1 MASIFI
7 SHSKRDAETVAAFC
21 NIFART
27 QLRAVLLEFEN
38 YLIPPWTQIKNE
50 VQQASAVFLLLSP
63 GLNSS
68 HFTQN
73 WVSYEVGLAC
83 MSNKPVWVYEQWQNP
98 VHFPVPYLTD
108 YIVFDRNNRAH
119 MDAIKQHVEK
129 YDPNPLLAGLAL
141 GALAGAPFG
150 GVGASIGAILGL
162 VVAQPKTP
170 PGVPTVCPYSNCGI
184 PFRIHSHVP
193 QLLCPA
199 CRQVFDL
206 NWPVQADATAANA
219 SPGSS
224 QHTFDPFKFARTG
237 TF

>member
-7 SHSKRDAETVAAFC
+7 SHSRRDAETVAAFC

-27 QLRAVLLEFEN
+27 QLRAVFLEFEN

-63 GLNSS
+63 ELNSS
-68 HFTQN
+68 NFTQN

-98 VHFPVPYLTD
+98 VKFPVPYLTD

-119 MDAIKQHVEK
+119 REAIKQHVEK
-129 YDPNPLLAGLAL
+129 YDPNPVLAGLAL
-141 GALAGAPFG
+141 GGLVGAAFG
-150 GVGASIGAILGL
+150 GVGAGIGALLGAA
-162 VVAQPKTP
+162 VAQPKTL
-170 PGVPTVCPYSNCGI
+170 GVPTACPYPNCGI
-184 PFRIHSHVP
+184 HFRVHSNVP

-199 CRQVFDL
+199 CRQGFHL
-206 NWPVQADATAANA
+206 NWPVQADAVAAYAHPA
-219 SPGSS
+219 SPPRLFVPYKFPKTG
-224 QHTFDPFKFARTG
+224 PF
-237 TF
+237 

>member
-63 GLNSS
+63 ELNSS

-83 MSNKPVWVYEQWQNP
+83 MSNKAVWVYEQWQNP
-98 VHFPVPYLTD
+98 VQFPVPYLTD

-119 MDAIKQHVEK
+119 MEAIKEHVEK
-129 YDPNPLLAGLAL
+129 YDPNPVLAGLVL
-141 GALAGAPFG
+141 GGLAGAAFG
-150 GVGASIGAILGL
+150 GVGAGIGAILGAA
-162 VVAQPKTP
+162 VAQPKTP
-170 PGVPTVCPYSNCGI
+170 GVPTACPYPNCGI
-184 PFRIHSHVP
+184 HFRIHSNVP

-199 CRQVFDL
+199 CRQAFSL
-206 NWPVQADATAANA
+206 NWPVQADAVAANSHPA
-219 SPGSS
+219 GPQRPVIPYKSP
-224 QHTFDPFKFARTG
+224 KIG